1 MDEVP
6 FTLDN
11 SFKLSDSEAF
21 EPTNE
26 NIIVAPSKVSRGDSC
41 MLMSDSDSELDPNDI
56 IQDIP
61 IYLSQQLTNEL
72 YIIQYPVRPRT
83 NPYNGNNIPREARFK
98 QLSQK
103 LELDIPLQT
112 NSQWYNHDRGE
123 ELALGLNDK
132 EARTIYDRSWRR
144 ERNDGLLDKQTLQS
158 TIVQP
163 QANYWMGVVK
173 DVHTTLQL
181 RPGLKYLDKIDE
193 KLKNASKKAQA
204 MEEED
209 LVNDLKSVK
218 LNQEDPGVGSS
229 KGKGS
234 GRGRPSGTTGDDKT
248 SDKSSLKK
256 NTRPTSSRMVEEEK
270 WKKMKY
276 FDDNST
282 ETEVI
287 LNKMYALQTVL
298 LECKTKNI
306 SEYID
311 AISTFP
317 KTIDESSSNL
327 EEGQPSEINATPFNS
342 LRPELNQMPI
352 PITPLTPNVINPLT
366 ANKTPSNPPTRTVS
380 RSRGSIVPVRSGRV
394 GALRG
399 PGRVIRGKRGQTSR
413 PKSS

>member
-6 FTLDN
+6 FTLDIP
-11 SFKLSDSEAF
+11 FKLSDSEVF
-21 EPTNE
+21 ESITE
-26 NIIVAPSKVSRGDSC
+26 NVIVTPSKVSQDDSC
-41 MLMSDSDSELDPNDI
+41 MIMSDSDTELDPNDI

-61 IYLSQQLTNEL
+61 IYLSQQLSNEL
-72 YIIQYPVRPRT
+72 YIIQYPVKPRT
-83 NPYNGNNIPREARFK
+83 NPYVGNNIPREARFK

-103 LELDIPLQT
+103 LEFDIPLQT

-163 QANYWMGVVK
+163 QATYWMGVVK

-234 GRGRPSGTTGDDKT
+234 GRGRPPGSTGDDKT

-276 FDDNST
+276 FDENSS

-317 KTIDESSSNL
+317 KTIDELSSNI
-327 EEGQPSEINATPFNS
+327 EEGQPSEISASSFNS

-352 PITPLTPNVINPLT
+352 PITSLTPSVINPSAAT
-366 ANKTPSNPPTRTVS
+366 KTLSNPPTRTIS
-380 RSRGSIVPVRSGRV
+380 RSRGSIVPVKSGRV
-394 GALRG
+394 SALRG
-399 PGRVIRGKRGQTSR
+399 PGRGIRGKRGQNSR
-413 PKSS
+413 PKNS